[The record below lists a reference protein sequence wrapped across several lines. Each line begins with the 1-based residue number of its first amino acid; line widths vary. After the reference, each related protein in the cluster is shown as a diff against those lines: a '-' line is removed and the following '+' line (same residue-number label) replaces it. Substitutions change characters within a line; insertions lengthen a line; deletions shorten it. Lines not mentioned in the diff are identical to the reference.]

1 LNGWFDVNVI
11 VGSVGHGA
19 LPESTGLLT
28 QQVGKSENLWIAL
41 YHAPLFFVTKHLMP
55 SWPSGE

>member
-11 VGSVGHGA
+11 VGSVGHGV

-28 QQVGKSENLWIAL
+28 PQVGNGENPWIAL
-41 YHAPLFFVTKHLMP
+41 YHAPLFSCNKASDAIVAE
-55 SWPSGE
+55 W